1 MVRISSTRPPRQR
14 EDRELALGYQSR
26 PPWCAI
32 VRRGI
37 GLCVQAIW
45 VKRRKSEARSR
56 ERYRHALRSES
67 FRWLVPNARIEDAT
81 RIKSSFG
88 NRDES
93 FSKER
98 RKRREKGKER
108 IAEKQSWKKEGG
120 GGGRGVSL
128 VRKLERQTCRYENFN
143 RLC

>member
-56 ERYRHALRSES
+56 EISTRASI
-67 FRWLVPNARIEDAT
+67 RIVSVAGPERENRGRNEN
-81 RIKSSFG
+81 RIVVWEQRRVFLEGTKKEEG
-88 NRDES
+88 ERERKNRGETIME
-93 FSKER
+93 KG
-98 RKRREKGKER
+98 RRE
-108 IAEKQSWKKEGG
+108 
-120 GGGRGVSL
+120 RGVSL

>member
-56 ERYRHALRSES
+56 EISTRASIVSMAGPERENRGRNE
-67 FRWLVPNARIEDAT
+67 NRIVVWEQRRVFLEGT
-81 RIKSSFG
+81 KKEEGERERK
-88 NRDES
+88 NRGET
-93 FSKER
+93 
-98 RKRREKGKER
+98 
-108 IAEKQSWKKEGG
+108 SWKKEGG
-120 GGGRGVSL
+120 GGGRDVSL

>member
-81 RIKSSFG
+81 RIESS
-88 NRDES
+88 NRNES

>member
-45 VKRRKSEARSR
+45 VKRRKSEARSGEISTRASIVSLAGPERENRIVVWEQRRVFLEGTKKEEGER
-56 ERYRHALRSES
+56 ER
-67 FRWLVPNARIEDAT
+67 
-81 RIKSSFG
+81 K
-88 NRDES
+88 NRGETIM
-93 FSKER
+93 
-98 RKRREKGKER
+98 EKGR
-108 IAEKQSWKKEGG
+108 R

>member
-1 MVRISSTRPPRQR
+1 MVRISSTRPPRQ
-14 EDRELALGYQSR
+14 RELALGYQSR

-56 ERYRHALRSES
+56 EISTCASI
-67 FRWLVPNARIEDAT
+67 RIVSVAGPERENRGRKEN
-81 RIKSSFG
+81 RIVVWEQRRVFLEGTKKEEG
-88 NRDES
+88 ERERKNRGETIM
-93 FSKER
+93 
-98 RKRREKGKER
+98 EKGR
-108 IAEKQSWKKEGG
+108 R
-120 GGGRGVSL
+120 GRGISL